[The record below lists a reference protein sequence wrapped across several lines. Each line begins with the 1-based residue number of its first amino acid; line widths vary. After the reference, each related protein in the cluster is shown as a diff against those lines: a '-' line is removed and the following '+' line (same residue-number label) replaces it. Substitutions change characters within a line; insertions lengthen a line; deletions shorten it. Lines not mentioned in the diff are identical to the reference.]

1 MKNLKND
8 IRIVFIIALA
18 IGSFSWLGYAIWDE
32 YKPLEPPNDDIWGMT
47 IDLTGGEVYD
57 EIIRE
62 PIPQWFID
70 EFNETFIGSYSVQIE
85 DDKLNIVII
94 TTGKQFYD
102 LRQFIEGDNHNW
114 QGGYMGTDTDID
126 LMEWDYVVKP
136 ETDDG
141 KTYGI
146 IHPGAT
152 TEGDAE

>member
-1 MKNLKND
+1 MNEKE
-8 IRIVFIIALA
+8 RIMGLTIIVLIGALIISNMWQITKRKIME
-18 IGSFSWLGYAIWDE
+18 IGLQHEERWSVDVEETDYVD
-32 YKPLEPPNDDIWGMT
+32 K
-47 IDLTGGEVYD
+47 
-57 EIIRE
+57 E
-62 PIPQWFID
+62 PIPQWFVD
-70 EFNETFIGSYSVQIE
+70 EFNQTFIGSYSVQIE
-85 DDKLNIVII
+85 DDKLNFVII
-94 TTGKQFYD
+94 TTDKQFYD